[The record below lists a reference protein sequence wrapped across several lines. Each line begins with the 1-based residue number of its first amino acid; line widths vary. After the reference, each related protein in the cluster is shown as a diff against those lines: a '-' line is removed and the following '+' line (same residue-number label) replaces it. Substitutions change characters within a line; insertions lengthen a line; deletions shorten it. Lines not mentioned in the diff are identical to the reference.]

1 MAIDTPSIE
10 EPAAAAAAGYR
21 LHYTGTL
28 SRDEFDAACRK
39 QDYWYHGYYFDNGF
53 AVRGDYNI
61 GLDIDSYGFPADLDG
76 MTVLDIGTGAGWF
89 AHYLHQRGAVVTTV
103 DVRGI
108 CDYDMV
114 GRYEYPPLSSEG
126 REPDR
131 YDVDGEP
138 IYYSPSSSGF
148 WLMGDILQAD
158 IRFRNARAN
167 EICPDL
173 FDGERFD
180 LVFMGAI
187 LCHLRDPIGALMA
200 ARSVCSGQIIAST
213 LVDVWDESPKPS
225 ATLLVPEP
233 SVVRWWIPN
242 LSCYREWFQ
251 AAGFRDPDVSRM
263 VWLREDN
270 PRNGPSGDQ
279 LHVAGHAFV

>member
-10 EPAAAAAAGYR
+10 EPAAADPAGYR
-21 LHYTGTL
+21 LHYTGSL
-28 SRDEFDAACRK
+28 SRDEFEAACRK
-39 QDYWYHGYYFDNGF
+39 QDNWYHGYYFDNGF

-61 GLDIDSYGFPADLDG
+61 GPDIDSYGFPENLDG

-103 DVRGI
+103 DVRGT

-114 GRYEYPPLSSEG
+114 GRYEYPPLSSEA

-131 YDVDGEP
+131 FDADDQP
-138 IYYSPSSSGF
+138 IYYSPSSSAF
-148 WLMGDILQAD
+148 WLMQDILQTD

-167 EICPDL
+167 DISPDL

-200 ARSVCSGQIIAST
+200 ARSVCSGQVIAST
-213 LVDVWDESPKPS
+213 LVDAWDESPKPS
-225 ATLLVPEP
+225 ACLLDPQP
-233 SVVRWWIPN
+233 LVVAWWLPN
-242 LSCYREWFQ
+242 LACYREWFQ
-251 AAGFRDPDVSRM
+251 AAAFRDPDVSRH